1 MDVISSSVD
10 KALTAGGEKVSGAQ
24 AELKRGKPPK
34 QKPPKEEKPGKKENK
49 PDKKGDKAGKEKPKK
64 DEVDAAA
71 ADSKGKGKGRG
82 KDKGKKEPLTKEEK
96 SKRPCM
102 YFAYDSCRKNPS
114 AHVCTLLMI
123 RVFMVRSASICMTK
137 TTCTKV
143 QSPEQSHQHQQAL
156 QPFRQQQQQQSQL
169 QKPRLGKQRRSVG
182 KFSKECPP
190 TLLPHVFSKAVTAIM
205 AAIACLNPVSLSNT
219 NHVPAA
225 IAPVEMSFL
234 LDSGAGRNLMFKKGY
249 AGRME

>member
-1 MDVISSSVD
+1 MALAIDKFRQASPGSRKRTSVWLYGRLTDAIEISQMDVISSSVD

-24 AELKRGKPPK
+24 AELKRDKPPK

-71 ADSKGKGKGRG
+71 ADSKGKEKGRG

-182 KFSKECPP
+182 KFSKECPRHFCRMCSAKQSP
-190 TLLPHVFSKAVTAIM
+190 QSWQQLHV
-205 AAIACLNPVSLSNT
+205 
-219 NHVPAA
+219 
-225 IAPVEMSFL
+225 
-234 LDSGAGRNLMFKKGY
+234 
-249 AGRME
+249 